1 MSCWRYCA
9 TEVASMAGL
18 SGGALAGTGGEAA
31 SPTAAGVGCRSIA
44 GTSFFGAAALA
55 GCGAGASGAAAG
67 STRRATMVAELGN
80 GCASNSFSVGA
91 LSDSTSACSAMD
103 AIAAW
108 TSDRRCS
115 AYGMQCTPQL
125 FRGQRHFQ
133 VRHAERI
140 EYGVH
145 HGRHRADRAEFAAA
159 LHAEE
164 VGLARH
170 AFVEARAHRRQ
181 VRGARHAVVHQR
193 PGEELAALVVHRL
206 LVERLS
212 GALRDAAMHLP
223 FDDHVIDDAP
233 DVVAAREARELHLAG
248 FTIDLHLAG

>member
-18 SGGALAGTGGEAA
+18 SGGALAGTGGGGGA
-31 SPTAAGVGCRSIA
+31 PRAAGGGRRSVA
-44 GTSFFGAAALA
+44 GAGFFGA
-55 GCGAGASGAAAG
+55 GAFG
-67 STRRATMVAELGN
+67 RRA
-80 GCASNSFSVGA
+80 
-91 LSDSTSACSAMD
+91 
-103 AIAAW
+103 
-108 TSDRRCS
+108 
-115 AYGMQCTPQL
+115 
-125 FRGQRHFQ
+125 
-133 VRHAERI
+133 
-140 EYGVH
+140 
-145 HGRHRADRAEFAAA
+145 GRHGADRAELAAA

-233 DVVAAREARELHLAG
+233 DVVAAREARELDLAG
-248 FTIDLHLAG
+248 FTIDLHLAGLRAVRPRRRRRRFGGRHPEYLARLPSRELAERDRSVGAG